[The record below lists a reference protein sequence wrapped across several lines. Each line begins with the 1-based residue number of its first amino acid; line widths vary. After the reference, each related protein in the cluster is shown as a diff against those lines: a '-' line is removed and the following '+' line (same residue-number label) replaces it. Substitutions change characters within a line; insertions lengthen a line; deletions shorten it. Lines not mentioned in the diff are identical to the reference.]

1 MGSRLAPAGLRRH
14 RAFTLVELLIV
25 IGIIAVL
32 IAILLPALRRAR
44 EAAAETACANNLRQL
59 MQGYLMFANE
69 HKGHL
74 PGQLYDTANPDP
86 EKRDWLYGGENSTTH
101 FAAAPQAG
109 TVWRYV
115 NNADVYRCP
124 SLPPDPQLLRNSNGR
139 FDYAG
144 FFLLAGAKVTKV
156 RPTSEFRHPG
166 GRVEHV
172 PTPVITEEH
181 PAWGI
186 NRANTDGSHGNTDK
200 MSRTH
205 RRETGCFYASIDG
218 SVHFFAEPEAA
229 NGCHN
234 WFSKKGGGRLQSMGH
249 FDATTRWGWWNHDL

>member
-1 MGSRLAPAGLRRH
+1 MPKIRPRRNSTG
-14 RAFTLVELLIV
+14 FTLVELLVV

-32 IAILLPALRRAR
+32 IAILMPVLRKAR
-44 EAAAETACANNLRQL
+44 EAAAETVCANNLRQL
-59 MQGYLMFANE
+59 MSGYLMFANE
-69 HKGHL
+69 HRGHL
-74 PGQLYDTANPDP
+74 PGHVYDIGNPDP
-86 EKRDWLYGGENSTTH
+86 ERRDWLHGGENPFTN
-101 FAAAPQAG
+101 FAAGPEAG

-115 NNADVYRCP
+115 NNAETYRCP
-124 SLPPDPQLLRNSNGR
+124 SLLPDPQMSRNSNGR

-156 RPTSEFRHPG
+156 RPTSEFRHPD

-172 PTPVITEEH
+172 PTPVITEED

-186 NRANTDGSHGNTDK
+186 NKATTDGGHGNTDK

-205 RRETGCFYASIDG
+205 RKWTGCFYASIDG
-218 SVHFFAEPEAA
+218 SVHFFAEPESA

-234 WFSKKGGGRLQSMGH
+234 WYSKKGGGKLQSMGYY
-249 FDATTRWGWWNHDL
+249 DATTRWGWWNNDR